1 MFFNILVKIVFQN
14 DSYFRGYLWLKLLD
28 KVLPIPIDEPKHK
41 TYNLILQKM
50 TYLRTVLARTAL
62 QDLRYLFGQQA
73 PFLGNR
79 HSSSRLISSNSINKS
94 SSVTLILFP
103 FDPSFNFAIA
113 STESAENL
121 QINILSRICDPA
133 FHFTF
138 QLQLRSPDLS

>member
-1 MFFNILVKIVFQN
+1 
-14 DSYFRGYLWLKLLD
+14 
-28 KVLPIPIDEPKHK
+28 
-41 TYNLILQKM
+41 M

-73 PFLGNR
+73 PFLGKR

-138 QLQLRSPDLS
+138 QLQLRSPDLSQGEQFQIVCTFQQHLFLVRAVLYPKFCELNKSLL